1 LVDDFVKG
9 WQQKQGDPRSAV
21 LEALVPGP
29 PVRERITKTIVKLN
43 TVQRRLE
50 DSATRMKAKDK
61 ALFLKCVKAQEAKDT
76 YASTMYA
83 NEIAQVRKMT
93 QIIVSS
99 QLAMEQVTLRL
110 ETVRDFGDIT
120 TEILPVAQI
129 IRTIANRVS
138 GVLPNVSHML
148 SDVCGTMDSLII
160 DAGQVTSSSYHTVT
174 SGDAEKI
181 LAEATA
187 VAEQNVKDTFPTL
200 PSSSLTETGFKLP
213 E

>member
-1 LVDDFVKG
+1 MVDDFVKG
-9 WQQKQGDPRSAV
+9 WQQKQGSPRSAV
-21 LEALVPGP
+21 FDALVPGP
-29 PVRERITKTIVKLN
+29 SVRERITKTIVKLN

-61 ALFLKCVKAQEAKDT
+61 TLFQKCVKAQEAKDT

-120 TEILPVAQI
+120 TEILPVSQI

-138 GVLPNVSHML
+138 GVLPSVSHML

-174 SGDAEKI
+174 SGEAEKI

>member
-1 LVDDFVKG
+1 MVDDFVKG
-9 WQQKQGDPRSAV
+9 WQQKQGSPRSV
-21 LEALVPGP
+21 VFDALVPGP
-29 PVRERITKTIVKLN
+29 SVRERITKTIVKLN

-61 ALFLKCVKAQEAKDT
+61 ALFQKCVKAQEAKDT

-120 TEILPVAQI
+120 TEILPVSQI

-138 GVLPNVSHML
+138 GVLPSVSHML

-174 SGDAEKI
+174 SGEAEKI